1 MNIRVRFAPSP
12 TGYLHVGGTR
22 TALFNWLYARH
33 EGGKFLL
40 RIEDTDKARSTDE
53 HRQVIL
59 DGLSWLG
66 LDWDEELVFQGARVK
81 RHQEIADRLLTEGK
95 AYLDEGAIRFRVP
108 PGEIA
113 WEDAVHGRISFQGAD
128 IKDFIILRSDR
139 TPIYN
144 LAVVVDDLDM
154 RITHVLRGD
163 DHISNTPKQ
172 IALYQALD
180 APLPVFGHVPMI
192 NGPDGKKLSKR
203 HGATAV
209 GDYQH
214 MGILP
219 AAMRNF
225 LALLGWSPGGDR
237 EIMTLDEM
245 IQLFSFAGIQQK
257 AAIFD
262 MTKLEWMNG
271 QYLSMTPAEQ
281 LLPLVAPQL
290 ETLGVN
296 GNKEAVLKAIAAVKT
311 RSRTTLDVARQVAA
325 RLLPPRRAAPRPA
338 LGVPLGLLPRPQ
350 VAHVLLEEPQ
360 RLSTPGRLHQ
370 VVPHLVQLACPH
382 LLAVVPLRQA
392 DRQQRERRRGN
403 LDPRHVD
410 ELRADPEH
418 LAGHVRGPDGA
429 LPRALILI
437 DQHVERVDHGAQPP
451 HHRGVP
457 ILLGLVQHVGDV
469 GRQRG
474 ARQHPQPTVAHLG
487 QVHDVGSDGDGA
499 RGERRV
505 GPADRGPGG
514 PHGVGRRR
522 ARHRPSQPAARPP
535 APAAAAERRQLG
547 RLRPG
552 GRNDRDQAL
561 RPVDPAR
568 PAERH

>member
-12 TGYLHVGGTR
+12 TGYLHVGGAR

-53 HRQVIL
+53 HTEVIL

-66 LDWDEELVFQGARVK
+66 LYCDEDLVFQGARVK
-81 RHQEIADRLLTEGK
+81 RHQEIADRFLTAGK
-95 AYLDEGAIRFRVP
+95 AYMDEGAIRFRVP

-113 WEDAVHGRISFQGAD
+113 WEDAVHGRSSFQGAD

-245 IQLFSFAGIQQK
+245 IRLFSFAGIQQK

-271 QYLSMTPAEQ
+271 QYLSMAPAEE
-281 LLPLVAPQL
+281 LYPLVSPQL
-290 ETLGVN
+290 AQLGLN
-296 GNKEAVLKAIAAVKT
+296 GNQDAVLKAIAAVKT
-311 RSRTTLDVARQVAA
+311 RSRTTLDVAKQVAV
-325 RLLPPRRAAPRPA
+325 RLDAKFVAFDDKAKKEIAKDPA
-338 LGVPLGLLPRPQ
+338 GYK
-350 VAHVLLEEPQ
+350 ASLEA
-360 RLSTPGRLHQ
+360 S
-370 VVPHLVQLACPH
+370 
-382 LLAVVPLRQA
+382 LAVLRQTDWTSEA
-392 DRQQRERRRGN
+392 LEQS
-403 LDPRHVD
+403 
-410 ELRADPEH
+410 LRA
-418 LAGHVRGPDGA
+418 LADAKGVAAGKIFQPIRIA
-429 LPRALILI
+429 LTGGTVSEPVNELLYVVGKEAALK
-437 DQHVERVDHGAQPP
+437 
-451 HHRGVP
+451 
-457 ILLGLVQHVGDV
+457 
-469 GRQRG
+469 
-474 ARQHPQPTVAHLG
+474 
-487 QVHDVGSDGDGA
+487 
-499 RGERRV
+499 
-505 GPADRGPGG
+505 
-514 PHGVGRRR
+514 
-522 ARHRPSQPAARPP
+522 
-535 APAAAAERRQLG
+535 
-547 RLRPG
+547 RLE
-552 GRNDRDQAL
+552 ATL
-561 RPVDPAR
+561 
-568 PAERH
+568 H